1 MLLIYHEGV
10 VINLVL
16 IFYIIMGLRI
26 IIVLIFVKILA
37 IFYLNVMTFF
47 MIDGVRRVFSCRAL
61 GCLLLFEIVVDIKKI
76 KIYGF
81 S

>member
-1 MLLIYHEGV
+1 MLLIYHVGV

-26 IIVLIFVKILA
+26 IIVLIFVRILTV
-37 IFYLNVMTFF
+37 FYLNVMTFF
-47 MIDGVRRVFSCRAL
+47 MIDGAHRVFSCRVL

-76 KIYGF
+76 KIYDF

>member
-1 MLLIYHEGV
+1 MLLIYHEEV

-26 IIVLIFVKILA
+26 IIVLVFVRILVT
-37 IFYLNVMTFF
+37 FYLNVMTFF
-47 MIDGVRRVFSCRAL
+47 MISGVHIVFNCRVLR
-61 GCLLLFEIVVDIKKI
+61 CLLLFEIVVDIMRI